1 MTHYSLRKDKGIP
14 ACLPLGLSR
23 EFQGFNDKQECLALL
38 LLSTRD
44 TILSFLP
51 GVYRL
56 RRGAVTDCT
65 WSDLTGIF
73 EDRVLTPNKAD
84 SRWRL
89 CVRAGRGKIRESM
102 PLASSMG
109 PRCRAQKSTKQ

>member
-1 MTHYSLRKDKGIP
+1 MHVYHLVFLGSFKASMTNRNSELFFYCQLEIQH
-14 ACLPLGLSR
+14 
-23 EFQGFNDKQECLALL
+23 LA
-38 LLSTRD
+38 
-44 TILSFLP
+44 FLP

-56 RRGAVTDCT
+56 GRGAVTDCI
-65 WSDLTGIF
+65 WSDLNRIF

-89 CVRAGRGKIRESM
+89 CVRVGRGKIREST

-109 PRCRAQKSTKQ
+109 PRCRAQKSTEQ